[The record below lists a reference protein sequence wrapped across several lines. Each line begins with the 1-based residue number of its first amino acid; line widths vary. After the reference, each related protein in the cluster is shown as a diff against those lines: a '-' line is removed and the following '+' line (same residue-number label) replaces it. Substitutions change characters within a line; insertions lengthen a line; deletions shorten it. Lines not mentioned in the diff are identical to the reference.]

1 MVPGTAC
8 RGGEFLIREWIK
20 KIGEKEIEEKV
31 EKHAADAQE
40 R

>member
-1 MVPGTAC
+1 VPGTTC

-20 KIGEKEIEEKV
+20 KDRREREIEEKV
-31 EKHAADAQE
+31 EKIDAEE